1 MLSTAGFTR
10 SRPKLTSSTRNVLIL
25 AAVALAMAAG
35 AVGYNLALSR
45 APELAAAVK
54 EDTRVTQEWIAEL
67 EAQAAGPTNRAE
79 FCDMV
84 LETAGDILW
93 QEQMEFEAAA
103 TEAMHDVYGD

>member
-1 MLSTAGFTR
+1 MRASIALPPSD
-10 SRPKLTSSTRNVLIL
+10 PKL
-25 AAVALAMAAG
+25 
-35 AVGYNLALSR
+35 
-45 APELAAAVK
+45 
-54 EDTRVTQEWIAEL
+54 IAEL